1 MDWQLGALKPGQLW
15 QLPLL
20 IFSLLLFGYAAYLFI
35 DPKPG
40 PTPDDRIAEAR
51 SYLAQDRPDAAIQVL
66 NKLLA
71 GGQLTKKRQGTSHLL
86 VATAIEQYQKARA
99 TNLVANHENIVL
111 QTQRAL
117 QCDIDIGVDGFRRL
131 AESYEALNKR
141 KDALANYRRAL
152 ALDVNRQLKLHRKVI
167 ELLLDDNQP
176 ASASRELD
184 DYLAI
189 KDLTDAERSWA
200 LGLQGQLAIDDLRFA
215 EARALLDQAAKLAEG
230 TDKSHQG
237 EIAFRNG
244 YAALKLN
251 QPEEA
256 ERQLRLAR
264 DLMGTGNPLDADAA
278 YLLGKTIL
286 ARGDAQHAEPFFRD
300 VINSNPAHRNRV
312 LAQMERGLIRI
323 NGGSDDAGLEDMR
336 WVTKAMLARE
346 ELKPIGDQ
354 VLDGLLQAET
364 KLTEKGN
371 QSGAIEVLD
380 YELQLNPKPPAIF
393 YSRLGNVLEKR
404 AEQVAAAASAESD
417 AAAKLKQQQEAS
429 ALLTRAGRAFIK
441 YSEALT
447 LASDEDYA
455 DNLWR
460 GIDLFDRA
468 GNSLEATGALELFIA
483 ERPSD
488 PQTPDAL
495 LRLGRAYDS
504 IGQIDLAIKK
514 YQTNLFRYPNS
525 VAASKSAVPLA
536 QAYMRLGAAEYPK
549 AEQVLLAV
557 VQNNDRLTPDSSE
570 YRQAVFELGRLYY
583 LSGAYEKSIV
593 RFEEYAQRY
602 PSDAR
607 GVQLAYQ
614 MADSYWKSAALIAD
628 QIAAMDAGTYVAP
641 KDGPAPDRIDLI
653 MERRERLENAMASY
667 AKLVDLYRDRDP
679 DNDLDRLYLK
689 LAHFYRADCLYELGR
704 FRESIEGFDRAAML
718 YPDDPSSVSAYM
730 KIFAAYVELGQT
742 DLATRAH
749 ARASVMLSRMP
760 REAFSNGAYVISR
773 DDRERFLRFAGESG
787 LLEAR

>member
-1 MDWQLGALKPGQLW
+1 MDWQLSALKPGQLW

-51 SYLAQDRPDAAIQVL
+51 SYIEQERPDAAIQVL

-71 GGQLTKKRQGTSHLL
+71 SGQLTKKRQGTSHLL
-86 VATAIEQYQKARA
+86 VATAIEQAQKARA
-99 TNLVANHENIVL
+99 LNLVANHENIVV

-117 QCDIDIGVDGFRRL
+117 QCDIDIGADGFRRL

-141 KDALANYRRAL
+141 REALANYRRAL
-152 ALDVNRQLKLHRKVI
+152 SLDVNRQMKLHRKVI
-167 ELLLDDNQP
+167 ELLLDDEQP
-176 ASASRELD
+176 AAAQREID
-184 DYLAI
+184 DYLAV

-215 EARALLDQAAKLAEG
+215 EARALLDEAAKLAEG

-256 ERQLRLAR
+256 ERHLRVSR
-264 DLMGTGNPLDADAA
+264 DLMGVGNPLDADAA
-278 YLLGKTIL
+278 YLLGKTLL
-286 ARGDAQHAEPFFRD
+286 ARGEGKQAEAFFRD
-300 VINSNPAHRNRV
+300 VIVSHPEHKNRV
-312 LAQMERGLIRI
+312 LSQMERGLLRI
-323 NGGSDDAGLEDMR
+323 TNNSDDAGLEDLK
-336 WVTKAMLARE
+336 WVTKSLLSREAM
-346 ELKPIGDQ
+346 KPIADD
-354 VLDGLLQAET
+354 VLSGLLRAET
-364 KLTEKGN
+364 MLTEKGN

-380 YELQLNPKPPAIF
+380 YELQIEPKPPSVF
-393 YSRLGNVLEKR
+393 YARLGAVLEKR
-404 AEQVAAAASAESD
+404 AEQLADAARSEADS
-417 AAAKLKQQQEAS
+417 AAKLKLQQESS
-429 ALLTRAGRAFIK
+429 ALLTRAGRSFIK
-441 YSEALT
+441 YSEQLT
-447 LASDEDYA
+447 LLSDADYA

-468 GNSLEATGALELFIA
+468 GNSLESTGALELFIA

-504 IGQIDLAIKK
+504 IGQVDKAIAA
-514 YQTNLFRYPNS
+514 YQKNLFRYPNS
-525 VAASKSAVPLA
+525 IAASKSAVPLA

-549 AEQVLLAV
+549 AERVLLEV
-557 VQNNDRLTPDSSE
+557 VQNNPKLTPDSNE
-570 YRQAVFELGRLYY
+570 YRQAVYELGRLNY
-583 LSGAYEKSIV
+583 LFGNYEKAIV
-593 RFEEYAQRY
+593 RFEEYSQRY
-602 PSDAR
+602 PDDSR
-607 GVQLAYQ
+607 SVQLAFQ
-614 MADSYWKSAALIAD
+614 MADSYWKSAGLIAD
-628 QIAAMDAGTYVAP
+628 QVAAMDAGTYVPP
-641 KDGPAPDRIDLI
+641 KDGPAPDRIDLM
-653 MERRERLENAMASY
+653 MERRERLDSAMASY
-667 AKLVDLYRDRDP
+667 GKLIELYRDRDP

-704 FRESIEGFDRAAML
+704 FRESIETFDRAAML

-760 REAFSNGAYVISR
+760 REAFNNGAYVISR
-773 DDRERFLRFAGESG
+773 DDREKFLRFAGESG